1 MAEKIA
7 TLNLKILANH
17 DVFGFLNDVSHQ
29 IDDTFSTKP
38 ECIHAFMEAQKAF
51 DEALKGCDAVIS
63 AEEISAADRDADL
76 AWSCLNAYL
85 KVMLSH
91 PIAQKRD
98 AAEKIFQ
105 VFSKYE
111 NPTALAYATEYGI
124 LERLLSELKTIPKE
138 TLDMAG
144 AAEWIH
150 DLDAKC
156 ARFIQLYSLR
166 VQDKA
171 TRVTGATKT
180 ARLNAIDTYREMVK
194 LINALLIV
202 SPTDELSRF
211 ASHLNELISA
221 KQIAIKSK
229 KTKSGNANGNSSVEL
244 IENPDGSI
252 GGIIQ

>member
-29 IDDTFSTKP
+29 IDDTFSAKP
-38 ECIHAFMEAQKAF
+38 ECVHAFVEAQKAF

-91 PIAQKRD
+91 PVAQKRD

-138 TLDMAG
+138 TLDMAD